1 MKHLFR
7 KRLYLGLTK
16 YLKQNIRGLTSII
29 LLISF
34 SFSIVTFYNPAYSY
48 ALISTV
54 DEKKMGDKFI
64 KVARKHFHFIE
75 DDEIVKYIND
85 VGYHIVECLPNPL
98 PYNFRFYVIDN
109 PIPNAFAVPGGYI
122 FVHRG
127 IIEIMDNEGELASIL
142 AHEIGHIQA
151 RHIAKRIARSKVLN
165 ITMLAAMLAGM
176 FLGGGAASQAL
187 IRGSMATNMSMQLE
201 HSRQDEREADH
212 RGMENLVRAGY
223 DPECMYDAMKKV
235 WNNKWQ
241 SGVDIPDYLSTHP
254 GLGERLVYI
263 KALVEVKKKSVPLYK
278 SNKRNGQQ
286 LFPFVN
292 AILWGKYHEVN
303 AAEYHFRALIAR
315 GDRDGSAHM
324 GLALV
329 LERQGQIN
337 GAINSLTK
345 ALEMHPKSPLLLTT
359 LARLYF
365 KNNNTRKALEL
376 LKLALQINHHF
387 REAYYRLGRCY
398 EEMGQNNLALKNFNK
413 AMEMGYKSPQLKYH
427 IGIVYGR
434 LKQLAPAHEYLG
446 FYYADKDRPNFKLA
460 LYHLRKALKL
470 YEGNQSQVEII
481 EDKIK
486 EIKGEKK
493 GKDDG
498 GKTRAYFF
506 QPQFDKPMP

>member
-1 MKHLFR
+1 MRPYPEPKIHGSFNKLTNSHFS
-7 KRLYLGLTK
+7 RLVA
-16 YLKQNIRGLTSII
+16 IV
-29 LLISF
+29 LLF
-34 SFSIVTFYNPAYSY
+34 SFVASTFTLFNPAYCY
-48 ALISTV
+48 AMISNA

-64 KVARKHFHFIE
+64 KMAKKHLHFIE

-85 VGYHIVECLPNPL
+85 VGLHIVSCLPNPL

-127 IIEIMDNEGELASIL
+127 IIELMDNEGELASIL

-151 RHIAKRIARSKVLN
+151 RHIAKRIERSKVLN
-165 ITMLAAMLAGM
+165 IAMLAAMLAGM

-212 RGMENLVRAGY
+212 RGMENLIRAGY
-223 DPECMYDAMKKV
+223 DPRCMYDAMKKV

-254 GLGERLVYI
+254 ALGERLIYI
-263 KALVEVKKKSVPLYK
+263 RGLAEVKEKDVRLYK
-278 SNKRNGQQ
+278 SNRRKGQY

-292 AILWGKYHEVN
+292 AMLWGKYHEVN
-303 AAEYHFRALIAR
+303 AAEYHFRSLIAR
-315 GDRDGSAHM
+315 GDKDGSAHM
-324 GLALV
+324 GLAFV
-329 LERQGQIN
+329 QEREGRIVE
-337 GAINSLTK
+337 AIDSLSE
-345 ALEMHPKSPLLLTT
+345 ALKLHPNSPLLLTT

-365 KNNNTRKALEL
+365 KNNETDKSIEL
-376 LKLALQINHHF
+376 LKHALRVDHHF

-398 EEMGQNNLALKNFNK
+398 EERGQNRLALDNFNK
-413 AMEMGYKSPQLKYH
+413 ALEMGFRSPTLKYH

-446 FYYADKDRPNFKLA
+446 FYYADKDRPNFRLA
-460 LYHLRKALKL
+460 LYHLNKALKL
-470 YEGNQSQVEII
+470 YEGNQSHTEII
-481 EDKIK
+481 EDKIR
-486 EIKGEKK
+486 EIKGEDKRNK
-493 GKDDG
+493 NGSG
-498 GKTRAYFF
+498 NGAYFT
-506 QPQFDKPMP
+506 PAPAHY